1 MTFPADAMITRSAA
15 PLATEIDGEV
25 VMLDIE
31 SGSYFN
37 LDAIG
42 AAIWA
47 QIETPIAFANL
58 CEGLHRAYAAPLE
71 IIQRDVSALLVE
83 MQAHKLVSVSAP

>member
-1 MTFPADAMITRSAA
+1 
-15 PLATEIDGEV
+15 
-25 VMLDIE
+25 MLDIE

-37 LDAIG
+37 LDRIG

-47 QIETPIAFANL
+47 QLETPIAFEDL
-58 CEGLHRAYAAPLE
+58 CQGLHRTYAASLE
-71 IIQRDVSALLVE
+71 TIRQDVSALLVE

>member
-1 MTFPADAMITRSAA
+1 MITRSSAL
-15 PLATEIDGEV
+15 PTSVIDGEV

-47 QIETPIAFANL
+47 QIETPVAFANL
-58 CEGLHRAYAAPLE
+58 CEGLLCAYAAPLE
-71 IIQRDVSALLVE
+71 IIQRDVSALLE
-83 MQAHKLVSVSAP
+83 QMQAHKLVSISTS